1 MTSSAN
7 DANITR
13 RRLLQAAGVAG
24 VTAGAAAAMSTSS
37 AAARQPFRP
46 RGRLRRRPN
55 FLIIMVDEQRNAP
68 SYESPALQAW
78 RAANLPAQRLIRSQG
93 FDFTEHHI
101 MSSACQPSRASIYT
115 GQYPSLHGVSQT
127 SGAAKTAIEE
137 DLYWLEP
144 GTVPTLGNYFRAGGY
159 DTYWK
164 GKWHVSD
171 ADLYQPGS
179 YNPMPSYTDRGARD
193 SYLEEIYLEAEI
205 LDKFGF
211 TGFVGPEPHGS
222 NPLNSGSSA
231 WFGQGRDRVY
241 AQMSVE
247 QLQRLRSADKPWML
261 VTSFVNPHDI
271 TLWGRFTLAAS
282 AQAEAQGTRNAFYLP
297 QQLNGSNVPRDLFT
311 PAYRASE
318 NEDLST
324 KPTAQGSFVDQYP
337 FGFQPLN
344 NNEPYH
350 RFYYQLQKEVDA
362 HVGSV
367 MNALMSSRR
376 QYRDTIVIYLSDHG
390 EMLGAHGGMFQKW
403 HNAYDEVLRVPFVF
417 HNPQLFPNAQQSDVL
432 TSHADLIPTMLGLAG
447 LDEAPI
453 AEELR
458 KSHTQVRRLPGRD
471 LSGIL
476 LGEDDP
482 SAIRDQPVFYMTD
495 DQPFKATSAISVLG
509 IAYEPVDQ
517 PNCVETVVAQLPTG
531 PEGTMEK
538 WKYSRYWDN
547 PQYWS
552 TPNVQDVRT
561 FVPGQFNKPGERVA
575 VTTVKSLNPTS
586 GETAPPPDQFELYN
600 VTRDPTEMTNL
611 YGTADHQPVVTIMSR
626 LLDVERAAK
635 RLEPTFQPWADGTTQ
650 QFPFAGA
657 GTTSS

>member
-1 MTSSAN
+1 MSNTP
-7 DANITR
+7 NISR

-24 VTAGAAAAMSTSS
+24 VAATSAAAMATSS
-37 AAARQPFRP
+37 AAASQPFRP
-46 RGRLRRRPN
+46 RGRLSRRPN
-55 FLIIMVDEQRNAP
+55 FLIIMVDEMRTAP
-68 SYESPALQAW
+68 AYESPALRAW

-101 MSSACQPSRASIYT
+101 MSAACQPSRASIYT
-115 GQYPSLHGVSQT
+115 GHYPSLHGVSQT
-127 SGAAKTAIEE
+127 SGAAKSAIEE
-137 DLYWLEP
+137 DVYWLEP

-179 YNPMPSYTDRGARD
+179 YNPMPSYTDTGARD
-193 SYLEEIYLEAEI
+193 RYLEDIYLEAEM

-231 WFGQGRDRVY
+231 WFGRGRDKAY
-241 AQMSVE
+241 AEMSVE
-247 QLQRLRSADKPWML
+247 QLQRLRSSDKPWLL

-271 TLWGRFTLAAS
+271 TTWGRFTLAAS

-297 QQLNGSNVPRDLFT
+297 QQLVGSNVPRDLFT

-318 NEDLST
+318 NEDLSK

-344 NNEPYH
+344 NNEMYH
-350 RFYYQLQKEVDA
+350 RFYYQLQKEVDDHIA
-362 HVGSV
+362 SV
-367 MNALMSSRR
+367 MSALMSNRK
-376 QYRDTIVIYLSDHG
+376 QYRDTIVIFMSDHG

-417 HNPQLFPNAQQSDVL
+417 HNPELFPRAQASDVL

-447 LDEAPI
+447 LDEVAI
-453 AEELR
+453 AKDLR
-458 KSHTQVRRLPGRD
+458 NTHTQVRRLPGRD

-482 SAIRDQPVFYMTD
+482 ASLRDQPVYFMTD
-495 DQPFKATSAISVLG
+495 DQPFKSTSAISILG
-509 IAYEPVDQ
+509 TAYEPVEQ
-517 PNCVETVVAQLPTG
+517 PNCVETVVAHLPTG
-531 PEGTMEK
+531 LGGAIEK

-561 FVPGQFNKPGERVA
+561 FVPGVYNQPGERVA
-575 VTTVKSLNPTS
+575 VTTVKSLNPGP
-586 GETAPPPDQFELYN
+586 GEIAPPDDQFELYN
-600 VTRDPTEMTNL
+600 VSRDPTEMLNL
-611 YGTADHQPVVTIMSR
+611 YGVADHQPVLAIMQK
-626 LLDVERAAK
+626 LLDAERATK
-635 RLEPTFQPWADGTTQ
+635 RLEPTYQPWADGTTQ

-657 GTTSS
+657 ATVTS